1 MTDGLQLVLLC
12 TNNINCLP
20 STSLSVGGDPQDGTG
35 EGVGTGSTGKAR
47 QEGGYGLM
55 GGVERLHNTQLQ
67 QQIMVV
73 LGRLQEDLR
82 SVMDRL
88 EVVERLAATNV
99 SVYKKNS

>member
-1 MTDGLQLVLLC
+1 MLLYPTDIICLL
-12 TNNINCLP
+12 
-20 STSLSVGGDPQDGTG
+20 STLSSVGGDPQGGTG
-35 EGVGTGSTGKAR
+35 QGVGSGSDGRAR
-47 QEGGYGLM
+47 RGGGYGLM

-88 EVVERLAATNV
+88 EDRKSVV
-99 SVYKKNS
+99 